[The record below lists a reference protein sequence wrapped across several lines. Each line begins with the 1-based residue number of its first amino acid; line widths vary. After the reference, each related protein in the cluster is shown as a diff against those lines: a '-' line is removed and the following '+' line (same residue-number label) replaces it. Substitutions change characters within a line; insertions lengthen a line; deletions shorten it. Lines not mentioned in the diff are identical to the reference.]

1 MEGRENGKER
11 SEIHD
16 LGHWLPGS
24 VKVGAAQL
32 SYIVAQLNPLSAMRM
47 VTFQNI
53 LWPKDR
59 QTTIEFIFPYA
70 TFLESSLATYHVWGI
85 LGRLLTDKTSS
96 VQHGWKWKQLLSL
109 MFVNVII
116 LSKWC
121 IIVPPMDVTERERER
136 EIQLGQ
142 GERYVSGT
150 WREYASWTYMTS
162 TEYLDFWNPLPS
174 LWTFGT
180 DLQFI
185 LTKPPFL
192 HLLLGYPP
200 PTHFES
206 HMWMSHWKYFH
217 AKI

>member
-136 EIQLGQ
+136 FNLDRERDMWVGH
-142 GERYVSGT
+142 GESMRVGHI
-150 WREYASWTYMTS
+150 W
-162 TEYLDFWNPLPS
+162 LPQNI
-174 LWTFGT
+174 WIFGT
-180 DLQFI
+180 
-185 LTKPPFL
+185 PSHPCE
-192 HLLLGYPP
+192 HLVLISNLY
-200 PTHFES
+200 
-206 HMWMSHWKYFH
+206 
-217 AKI
+217 